1 MSRRES
7 TEYFGQG
14 QSGYTAGRV
23 EGDPSMGLD
32 GRNVAF
38 PPSEDADAYFAE
50 NDHIDDDRF
59 TGRGG
64 PPWAPEDVEELEEGL
79 KGEED
84 QPLVEK
90 KVADISR
97 SFKDASK

>member
-1 MSRRES
+1 MSKRES

-23 EGDPSMGLD
+23 EGDPSMGLE
-32 GRNVAF
+32 GRNVAL
-38 PPSEDADAYFAE
+38 PPTQDRDKYHAD

-64 PPWAPEDVEELEEGL
+64 VRWAPEDVEELEEGL
-79 KGEED
+79 AAEED
-84 QPLVEK
+84 KPLVEK

-97 SFKDASK
+97 SFEDASK